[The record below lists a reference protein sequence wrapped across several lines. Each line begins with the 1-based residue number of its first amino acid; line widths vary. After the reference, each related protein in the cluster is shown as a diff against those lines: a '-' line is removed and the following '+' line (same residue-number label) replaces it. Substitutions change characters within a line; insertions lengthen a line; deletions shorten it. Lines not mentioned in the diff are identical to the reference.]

1 MSFTVYNEDGQY
13 TPNIN
18 QFWVGTKLRLDM
30 GLSLPSGNSVWF
42 QKGIFVITSAAPSK
56 VPGAHEVNISASDK
70 YCLFEQGR
78 GVLGTT
84 YTVPV
89 NTDIYG
95 LISSILFT
103 DGGNGYLLDS
113 TPFLFNRALET
124 KKTQAE
130 ITKSA
135 GDNLASILSDIALQ
149 INAEIFYNST
159 GQLVFAPIPEVTA
172 DINKPILYHYETVK
186 GDLS

>member
-1 MSFTVYNEDGQY
+1 M
-13 TPNIN
+13 
-18 QFWVGTKLRLDM
+18 
-30 GLSLPSGNSVWF
+30 
-42 QKGIFVITSAAPSK
+42 
-56 VPGAHEVNISASDK
+56 
-70 YCLFEQGR
+70 
-78 GVLGTT
+78 
-84 YTVPV
+84 
-89 NTDIYG
+89 
-95 LISSILFT
+95 
-103 DGGNGYLLDS
+103 LDS

-135 GDNLASILSDIALQ
+135 GDNLASILSDIAMQ